1 MMNTRNKMQQ
11 YQSVGIE
18 TSIMD
23 ADPHRLIQ
31 LLFQGA
37 LDSLAAAKGSIERE
51 DIAQRNAHLNKAIQI
66 VGGLKDFLDQ
76 EKGGE
81 LARNLERLYGYVEVR
96 LFEAN
101 VNNSIEMVNECIEL
115 IREVSGAWTEIR
127 PQVEAQLET
136 APTA

>member
-1 MMNTRNKMQQ
+1 MVKSRDKMQQ
-11 YQSVGIE
+11 YQSVGVE

-37 LDSLAAAKGSIERE
+37 LDSLSMAKGAIERGE
-51 DIAQRNAHLNKAIQI
+51 IEARNNSLNKVIQI
-66 VGGLKDFLDQ
+66 VGGLRDFLDQ

-81 LARNLERLYGYVEVR
+81 IAVNLEQLYEYIELR

-101 VNNSIEMVNECIEL
+101 VKNDVQLVDEC
-115 IREVSGAWTEIR
+115 SGLLKQISSAWTEIR
-127 PQVEAQLET
+127 PQAESEKVASP
-136 APTA
+136 A